1 VRPDRAARCGVG
13 LRSKL
18 SECLLIFRR
27 SKNSTVWWH
36 STVDRTNTD
45 ASQVAGMSA
54 VDTYVVSSFSR
65 RQDRIQRAEFRRS
78 RNQTA
83 ATFFEE
89 LNVPTRSSR
98 VHLSDLLLLTFLQ
111 FDLKQKGKRRESS
124 PPPPHCKEKTRRQLQ
139 RATNGV
145 VVLASVSHYLRPGPG
160 NNRSS

>member
-1 VRPDRAARCGVG
+1 VRPGRAARCGVG

-45 ASQVAGMSA
+45 ASQVTGMSA
-54 VDTYVVSSFSR
+54 VDTYVVSSSSR
-65 RQDRIQRAEFRRS
+65 RQDRIQRS

-98 VHLSDLLLLTFLQ
+98 VHLSDLLLLTFFQ

-124 PPPPHCKEKTRRQLQ
+124 PPFHCKEKTRRQLQ